1 MSLKNIFFLSFL
13 LLSISACVSNTPSNK
28 TITLPYWYL
37 NSTNVDAYNFYGT
50 SSSYSLEVA
59 KNQALKNVSA
69 YLSVEISSK
78 TDITKT
84 SSNKN
89 YNKSVVQN
97 IISKTKKLQFK
108 NAKIIKS
115 VFLDNKYYVLVQIN
129 RAKLFDEHYNR
140 LETLNTNITSKLQE
154 ENKSILAKIKNISS
168 LEEQLE
174 EAKDLAYIL
183 YAIKNDFNYKKEIKK
198 HNLIL
203 NEKSTLISKI
213 NISIHS
219 KTKAYKDE
227 LSSFFNKND
236 YKISKPSNV
245 QVQITSA
252 INHSKYKAWFI
263 SKANISLKISSGNK
277 ILSTHVFNLVG
288 RSSSSFKNS
297 DVSSSLAFKK
307 ALLARGI
314 NKILFTK

>member
-1 MSLKNIFFLSFL
+1 MSLKNIFFVLFILLSF
-13 LLSISACVSNTPSNK
+13 SACVSSTKPEKNIVLPS
-28 TITLPYWYL
+28 WYL
-37 NSTNVDAYNFYGT
+37 TSNSVDAHNFYGT
-50 SSSYSLEVA
+50 SSAYSLEEA

-69 YLSVEISSK
+69 YLSVEIRSK

-84 SSNKN
+84 SSNNN
-89 YNKSVVQN
+89 YNKTVVQN
-97 IISKTKKLQFK
+97 IISQTKKLQFN
-108 NAKIIKS
+108 NAKIIKK

-129 RAKLFDEHYNR
+129 RAKLFDEHYNL
-140 LETLNTNITSKLQE
+140 LEILDNNIKSKLQE

-168 LEEQLE
+168 LEKQIQ
-174 EAKDLAYIL
+174 EAKDLAYLL

-198 HNLIL
+198 YNLIL
-203 NEKSTLISKI
+203 NEKSALVAKI
-213 NISIHS
+213 NISIQS
-219 KTKAYKDE
+219 KTNAYKNE

-245 QVQITSA
+245 QAKITSV

-263 SKANISLKISSGNK
+263 SKANISLKISSGDK

-288 RSSSSFKNS
+288 RSSSSFKNA
-297 DVSSSLAFKK
+297 DLSSSLAFKK
-307 ALLARGI
+307 ALISLGI